1 MEHAADT
8 AEATPTERADDH
20 DAPTP
25 DHPAETGPRPSLWAR
40 LTGRAR
46 TADRPAERGSP
57 ASEPVA
63 EPLPEPSAPPAW
75 ITSSPVVQHTAAR
88 RIAIVLALLLA
99 AVVAVAFRGSW
110 TAHSDAAKAAHFDNW
125 GAWLYPFAPDGL
137 IVLALVGAVVLR
149 HKRWP
154 SWYCLGVVTLFTLS
168 SYTINHLHG
177 LGSFIL
183 IPGTSTLVTALPGA
197 VVGLIAGQLVGAIAF
212 GSHILMHVFRHL
224 FPEAL
229 DVQTVPA
236 VAAAVAAVP
245 VAAPADGRPGSPAMS
260 DPQTDGDT
268 ETEEIEEPARPEVD
282 GRELARLIY
291 GACLDG
297 GVKLSQTKLGELARI
312 SKRQAGYVQVDVE
325 AERAEA
331 AQREAAEQ
339 EAAEVIA
346 RLRGEMREEP
356 RKVLAVN
363 GSAAAS
369 GPAGGE
375 V

>member
-20 DAPTP
+20 DTPTL
-25 DHPAETGPRPSLWAR
+25 DHPAEADPRPSPWAR

-46 TADRPAERGSP
+46 TADRPVEPTRP
-57 ASEPVA
+57 APGPIA
-63 EPLPEPSAPPAW
+63 EPLPEPSAPPART
-75 ITSSPVVQHTAAR
+75 TSIPVVQNATAR

-110 TAHSDAAKAAHFDNW
+110 TAHRDAATAAHFDPT
-125 GAWLYPFAPDGL
+125 GAFLYPFAPDGL

-149 HKRWP
+149 HQRWP
-154 SWYCLGVVTLFTLS
+154 RVYCLGVVTLFTVS

-177 LGSFIL
+177 LGSFATV
-183 IPGTSTLVTALPGA
+183 PGTDVLVKALPGV

-229 DVQTVPA
+229 DVQTAPA
-236 VAAAVAAVP
+236 PAAVVAAVP
-245 VAAPADGRPGSPAMS
+245 VAAPPAERPGSPAMS
-260 DPQTDGDT
+260 DPQAVQDT
-268 ETEEIEEPARPEVD
+268 KAEETEEAARPEAD

-297 GVKLSQTKLGELARI
+297 GVKLSQAKLGELARI

-325 AERAEA
+325 TERAEA

-346 RLRGEMREEP
+346 QLRGEMRGEP

-363 GSAAAS
+363 GSATAS

-375 V
+375 A

>member
-20 DAPTP
+20 DTPTT

-46 TADRPAERGSP
+46 TADRPAEP
-57 ASEPVA
+57 A
-63 EPLPEPSAPPAW
+63 LPEFETVSGSLPELPAPPAR
-75 ITSSPVVQHTAAR
+75 ITSIPVVQNTAAR

-110 TAHSDAAKAAHFDNW
+110 TAHRDAATAAHFDPT
-125 GAWLYPFAPDGL
+125 GAFLYPFAPDGL

-149 HKRWP
+149 HQRWP
-154 SWYCLGVVTLFTLS
+154 RVYCLGVVTLFTVS

-177 LGSFIL
+177 LGSFATV
-183 IPGTSTLVTALPGA
+183 PGTDVLVKALPGV
-197 VVGLIAGQLVGAIAF
+197 VVGLVAGQLVGAIAF

-229 DVQTVPA
+229 DVQTAPA
-236 VAAAVAAVP
+236 SAVAVAAVP
-245 VAAPADGRPGSPAMS
+245 VAAPTDERPGSPAMS
-260 DPQTDGDT
+260 DPQAGQDT
-268 ETEEIEEPARPEVD
+268 ETETPEEPAQPEAD

-297 GVKLSQTKLGELARI
+297 GVKLSQAKLGELARI

-325 AERAEA
+325 TERAEA

-339 EAAEVIA
+339 ETAEAIA

-375 V
+375 A

>member
-20 DAPTP
+20 AAPTP
-25 DHPAETGPRPSLWAR
+25 DHPAKAGPRPSLWAR
-40 LTGRAR
+40 LTGRTRA
-46 TADRPAERGSP
+46 AERPVQADSPSP
-57 ASEPVA
+57 ALTA
-63 EPLPEPSAPPAW
+63 EPLPELSAPPAR
-75 ITSSPVVQHTAAR
+75 ITSGPVVQHTAAR

-177 LGSFIL
+177 LGAFVM
-183 IPGTSTLVTALPGA
+183 IPGTTTLVTRLPGA

-229 DVQTVPA
+229 DVQTAPVSA
-236 VAAAVAAVP
+236 ATMAAAP
-245 VAAPADGRPGSPAMS
+245 VAAPADERPGSPAMS
-260 DPQTDGDT
+260 DPQTVQDK
-268 ETEEIEEPARPEVD
+268 ETDAPEESAQPEID
-282 GRELARLIY
+282 NRELARLIY

-297 GVKLSQTKLGELARI
+297 GVKLSQAKLGELARI

-325 AERAEA
+325 TERAEA
-331 AQREAAEQ
+331 T
-339 EAAEVIA
+339 
-346 RLRGEMREEP
+346 EEP
-356 RKVLAVN
+356 SPEIRQRVTAMRHEALTNDEAFRPRAVN

-375 V
+375 A